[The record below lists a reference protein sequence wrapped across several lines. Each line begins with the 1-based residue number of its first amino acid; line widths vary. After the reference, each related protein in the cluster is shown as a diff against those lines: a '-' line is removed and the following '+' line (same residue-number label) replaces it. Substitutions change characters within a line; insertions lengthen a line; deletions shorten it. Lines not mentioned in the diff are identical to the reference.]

1 MRLRAADCRPYD
13 KPFAPLVKGGKRYR
27 FIYKKTDTRSVGFL
41 CVSYLVKKVVKA
53 LYAIYTSILETIS

>member
-1 MRLRAADCRPYD
+1 MRAADCRPYD
-13 KPFAPLVKGGKRYR
+13 IPFCLPCKGRQKGIDLYTKKP
-27 FIYKKTDTRSVGFL
+27 TRGVSVFF